1 MTALLVEVR
10 VEDGQL
16 QIKRWIDLR
25 CISMDKVTVKNAT
38 IAKNKSL
45 HFTAPKLTNKIL
57 TNKVL
62 ANKMLTNKILT
73 NKIFPN
79 KILTNHG
86 SRKYIYIL
94 FNYNLPFSMQN
105 VKWDTFLK
113 SLKL

>member
-1 MTALLVEVR
+1 MTASLVEAR

-25 CISMDKVTVKNAT
+25 CISMDKVPVKNAT

-45 HFTAPKLTNKIL
+45 HFMAPKLTNKIL
-57 TNKVL
+57 TNKML
-62 ANKMLTNKILT
+62 TNKIFTNKILT
-73 NKIFPN
+73 N
-79 KILTNHG
+79 HS
-86 SRKYIYIL
+86 SRKYIYTL
-94 FNYNLPFSMQN
+94 FHYNLPFSMQN